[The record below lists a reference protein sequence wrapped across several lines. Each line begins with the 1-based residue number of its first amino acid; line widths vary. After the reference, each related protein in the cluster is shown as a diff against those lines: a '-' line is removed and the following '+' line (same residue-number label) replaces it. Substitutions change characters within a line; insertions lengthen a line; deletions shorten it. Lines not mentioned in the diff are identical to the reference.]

1 MEDFYDQ
8 FKEFY
13 DKVNSITNVRFAYM
27 KELYNLGLEQFP
39 ENLEI
44 LNFQQNNQGSI
55 QTGNTKLK
63 KNWSDEDK
71 RVLIWIIGKYMAYH
85 KRDFKQICEEDWQNI
100 SSMMLRR
107 DSFQCKQK
115 WLQMLKLPL
124 QQAPWGQNED
134 EALVRIISE
143 FQAQNKGNKWSQI
156 ATELNKTTG
165 LNVHRNGKQCRERWN
180 NHLNPSINRNPWQQL
195 EDLELMRLA
204 IQNGKKWAL
213 ISKKLKLQ
221 RSENNVKNRFNCLMR
236 KEKSGKNIPQSQD
249 ESDNDNQESYMS
261 DPSAEELSPEEI
273 KQIQAII
280 KKIEWRMKQ
289 DGTTYEIKQ
298 EHQDQVSK
306 KVQLDRRALKSK
318 QQLQN
323 NPNNNKVQNVNNFN
337 NININI
343 ENFTPSTL
351 NQHGNNNSN
360 QIQFQVLEYNQNED
374 QSQLSFCLVNRDKGF
389 IYFLN
394 QEQFNNYVNT
404 QNQIS
409 NNQLMNIPSFLAA
422 QPVNSNMNYQNNIV
436 LHPQVELNQQ
446 QNPQTNNF
454 DCLSDNQNLNSF
466 YLMHS
471 QVNLNFNQPSQVNFN
486 QPSQVNYNQ
495 MPPTRSQL
503 NLPNHLYNNFTS
515 NPQYLANLN
524 YHVTC
529 YQQPQQPQM
538 MFQSQ
543 PSDRLDL

>member
-1 MEDFYDQ
+1 MEDFFVQ

-13 DKVNSITNVRFAYM
+13 DKVKDITNVRFAYM
-27 KELYNLGLEQFP
+27 KELYNLGMEQFP
-39 ENLEI
+39 DNQEV
-44 LNFQQNNQGSI
+44 LNFQRNNQLSI
-55 QTGNTKLK
+55 QSGTKKLK

-71 RVLIWIIGKYMAYH
+71 RILIWIIGKYMSYY
-85 KRDFKQICEEDWQNI
+85 KRDFKQISEEDWQNI

-134 EALVRIISE
+134 DALVRIISE

-249 ESDNDNQESYMS
+249 DSDNENQDSYIS
-261 DPSAEELSPEEI
+261 DPSAEELSQDEI

-289 DGTTYEIKQ
+289 DGTSYEIKQ

-306 KVQLDRRALKSK
+306 KVQLDRRELKTR
-318 QQLQN
+318 QQQQEN
-323 NPNNNKVQNVNNFN
+323 TNNNRIQNVNNFN

-343 ENFTPSTL
+343 ENFTPSSL
-351 NQHGNNNSN
+351 NQKTNNSAN
-360 QIQFQVLEYNQNED
+360 CIQLQMMEYNQNED
-374 QSQLSFCLVNRDKGF
+374 QSQLTFCLVNKEKGY

-394 QEQFNNYVNT
+394 QEQFNNYIKSQHQINNNSLVNLSSFLGA
-404 QNQIS
+404 QPPINNLNYS
-409 NNQLMNIPSFLAA
+409 NNIALNANL
-422 QPVNSNMNYQNNIV
+422 
-436 LHPQVELNQQ
+436 ELGQQ
-446 QNPQTNNF
+446 QNQQNN
-454 DCLSDNQNLNSF
+454 NQEGFSEHQSLNSF
-466 YLMHS
+466 YYQCIPMNN
-471 QVNLNFNQPSQVNFN
+471 QMNFNQL
-486 QPSQVNYNQ
+486 QPA
-495 MPPTRSQL
+495 RSYL
-503 NLPNHLYNNFTS
+503 NLPTHLNNNFTS
-515 NPQYLANLN
+515 NPQYYPGYN

-529 YQQPQQPQM
+529 YQQQQQQPPQM
-538 MFQSQ
+538 YLS
-543 PSDRLDL
+543 SDKLDL

>member
-1 MEDFYDQ
+1 MEDFYVQ

-13 DKVNSITNVRFAYM
+13 DKVKDITNVRFAYM

-39 ENLEI
+39 DNLEI
-44 LNFQQNNQGSI
+44 LNFQKNNQVSI
-55 QTGNTKLK
+55 QSGNTKLK
-63 KNWSDEDK
+63 KNWSDDDK
-71 RVLIWIIGKYMAYH
+71 RILIWIIGKYMVYH
-85 KRDFKQICEEDWQNI
+85 KRDFKQICEDDWQTI

-213 ISKKLKLQ
+213 ISKKLKQQ

-249 ESDNDNQESYMS
+249 ESDNDNQESYVS

-289 DGTTYEIKQ
+289 DGSSYDIKQ

-306 KVQLDRRALKSK
+306 KVQLDRRAIKNK
-318 QQLQN
+318 QQQEE
-323 NPNNNKVQNVNNFN
+323 NPINNKIQNVNNFN

-343 ENFTPSTL
+343 ENFTPSNL
-351 NQHGNNNSN
+351 NQHKNNNTN
-360 QIQFQVLEYNQNED
+360 HIQLQVMEYNQNDD
-374 QSQLSFCLVNRDKGF
+374 QSQLSFCLVNKEKGF

-394 QEQFNNYVNT
+394 QEQYNNYVKS
-404 QNQIS
+404 QNQINNNPLINLSSFLGAQPPVSNLNFS
-409 NNQLMNIPSFLAA
+409 NNIALNTNI
-422 QPVNSNMNYQNNIV
+422 
-436 LHPQVELNQQ
+436 ELGQQ
-446 QNPQTNNF
+446 QNQQNNNL
-454 DCLSDNQNLNSF
+454 DCFSEHQSLNS
-466 YLMHS
+466 YYYQCLAMNN
-471 QVNLNFNQPSQVNFN
+471 QMNFNQLPQ
-486 QPSQVNYNQ
+486 
-495 MPPTRSQL
+495 TRSYL
-503 NLPNHLYNNFTS
+503 NLPTHLNNNFTS
-515 NPQYLANLN
+515 NPQYHSGYN

-529 YQQPQQPQM
+529 YQQQQQQQPQQM
-538 MFQSQ
+538 MYQSQ
-543 PSDRLDL
+543 TSDKLDL

>member
-1 MEDFYDQ
+1 MEDFYVQ

-13 DKVNSITNVRFAYM
+13 DKVKDITNVRFAYM

-39 ENLEI
+39 DNLEI
-44 LNFQQNNQGSI
+44 LNFQKNNQLSI
-55 QTGNTKLK
+55 QSGNTKLK

-71 RVLIWIIGKYMAYH
+71 RILIWIIGKYMAYH

-195 EDLELMRLA
+195 EDLELMKLA

-249 ESDNDNQESYMS
+249 ESDNDNQESYLS

-289 DGTTYEIKQ
+289 DGSSYEIKQ

-306 KVQLDRRALKSK
+306 KVQLDRRALKTK
-318 QQLQN
+318 QQQQDN
-323 NPNNNKVQNVNNFN
+323 GNNNNKVQNVNNFN

-351 NQHGNNNSN
+351 NQHGNNNNN

-374 QSQLSFCLVNRDKGF
+374 QSQLSFCLVNKEKGF

-394 QEQFNNYVNT
+394 QEQFNNYVKT
-404 QNQIS
+404 QNQIN
-409 NNQLMNIPSFLAA
+409 NNQLINLSSFLGA
-422 QPVNSNMNYQNNIV
+422 QPAANNLNFTNNISIN
-436 LHPQVELNQQ
+436 PNIELGQQ
-446 QNPQTNNF
+446 QNQQTNNLECF
-454 DCLSDNQNLNSF
+454 SEHQSLNS
-466 YLMHS
+466 YYYQCLAMNN
-471 QVNLNFNQPSQVNFN
+471 QMNFNQL
-486 QPSQVNYNQ
+486 
-495 MPPTRSQL
+495 PPTRSYL
-503 NLPNHLYNNFTS
+503 NLPTHLNNNFTS
-515 NPQYLANLN
+515 NPQYLSGYN

-529 YQQPQQPQM
+529 YQQQQQQQQQPPQM
-538 MFQSQ
+538 MYQSQ
-543 PSDRLDL
+543 TSDKLDL